1 MGNFPCRRMWTV
13 SNQDKETDLLIKSD
27 RRGEL
32 ILTAFR
38 LIAEKG
44 FEGLRVRDVAQQ
56 VGINGATLHYYFPTK
71 EDLIQA
77 VVEYTIVQLQNTMKD
92 LDSSRPPAEKI
103 HTHLTRLLQLMHER
117 PEIFVVLTE
126 ISLRAQRQPVM
137 NYLLQQNE
145 LWQGMLAGILREGI
159 EQKIWPGDLNP
170 DDSALAIVTILE
182 GASLWAVSDPSR
194 GERALNQLERW
205 LGIK

>member
-1 MGNFPCRRMWTV
+1 MSNPEKEANSPVKSERR
-13 SNQDKETDLLIKSD
+13 S
-27 RRGEL
+27 EL
-32 ILTAFR
+32 ILTAFQ

-56 VGINGATLHYYFPTK
+56 VGINGATLHYYFSTK

-77 VVEYTIVQLQNTMKD
+77 VVEYTINQLQDTMKD
-92 LDSSRPPAEKI
+92 LGSSGSPAEKI
-103 HTHLTRLLQLMHER
+103 HTHLIRLLQLMRER
-117 PEIFVVLTE
+117 PAIFVVLTE

-145 LWQGMLAGILREGI
+145 IWQDVLAGILREGI
-159 EQKIWPGDLNP
+159 QQKTWPADLDP
-170 DDSALAIVTILE
+170 DDTALTIVTILE

-194 GERALNQLERW
+194 GERVLNQLERW
-205 LGIK
+205 LRLKS

>member
-1 MGNFPCRRMWTV
+1 MFK
-13 SNQDKETDLLIKSD
+13 SKKETDLPEKPD

-77 VVEYTIVQLQNTMKD
+77 VVEYTILQLQNTMKD
-92 LDSSRPPAEKI
+92 LDSSGSPAEKI
-103 HTHLTRLLQLMHER
+103 HTHLTRLLQLMHEQ

-145 LWQGMLAGILREGI
+145 VWQAMLAGILREGI
-159 EQKIWPGDLNP
+159 EQKTWPEDLNP
-170 DDSALAIVTILE
+170 DDTALAIVTILE

-194 GERALNQLERW
+194 GERAVNQLERW
-205 LGIK
+205 LHIKK

>member
-1 MGNFPCRRMWTV
+1 M
-13 SNQDKETDLLIKSD
+13 SNQEKETNSPIRSD
-27 RRGEL
+27 RRSEL
-32 ILTAFR
+32 ISTAFQ

-77 VVEYTIVQLQNTMKD
+77 VVEYTIVQLQDTMKG
-92 LDSSRPPAEKI
+92 LDSSGSPAEKI
-103 HTHLTRLLQLMHER
+103 HTHLARLLQLMHEK
-117 PEIFVVLTE
+117 PAIFVVLTE

-145 LWQGMLAGILREGI
+145 VWQGILAGILREGI
-159 EQKIWPGDLNP
+159 EQKVWPRDLDP
-170 DDSALAIVTILE
+170 DDTALAIVTMLE
-182 GASLWAVSDPSR
+182 GSSLWAVSDRSR

-205 LGIK
+205 LGIQ